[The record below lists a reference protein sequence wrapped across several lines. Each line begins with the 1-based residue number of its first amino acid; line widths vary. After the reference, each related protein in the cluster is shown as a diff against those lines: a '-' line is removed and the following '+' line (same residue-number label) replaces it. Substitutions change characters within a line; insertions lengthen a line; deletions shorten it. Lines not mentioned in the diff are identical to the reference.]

1 MAWKRVN
8 NNGETG
14 QMALT
19 PDIVRHYMALAV
31 AKVRRQLLKTIKKAE
46 ELKSDKGFVFKV
58 WIFAYYIISFLILI
72 FIYSGRH
79 FRIWMASEKG
89 YTITLFF
96 KRPLT

>member
-58 WIFAYYIISFLILI
+58 WIFAYYIISFFNTYLYIQ
-72 FIYSGRH
+72 
-79 FRIWMASEKG
+79 WQ
-89 YTITLFF
+89 TLSDLDG
-96 KRPLT
+96 K